1 MDEENT
7 LEQEQTTTEIDEAQ
21 FQGGIAVREAVPP
34 ETEEVPLEEQ
44 PAETTE
50 QLEDLNKTVDD
61 LEKQITEQ
69 QEQDQRLLAA
79 LDEVLEKRSQ
89 QLANEQQK
97 RPRTRSERAA
107 AGVAR
112 RGVGFVSLGLILMFM
127 GIVMI
132 ITLFSQTPNYN
143 MPIKL
148 SPICA
153 IIIGVEILISQAVT
167 HGHSRISVPSLIISV
182 ILVAGC
188 CALCAKLGGDHKE
201 ETVQFNNRTVAGEIY
216 DKSYTELKKIADV
229 TKLNVTVNLNSDSDG
244 KIKGATALSTSDQ
257 VNIKIEFGGIY
268 NSPKDFAADCKKVID
283 CYHSMGISVSELHFI
298 NRSKLRAYSLDI
310 EGKFEQDFD
319 EKRIEEMVNYVY
331 VDDFDYIEDLED
343 YVEPTS
349 KTSSESVN

>member
-1 MDEENT
+1 MAEEKIS
-7 LEQEQTTTEIDEAQ
+7 EQEQITAETNEEQ
-21 FQGGIAVREAVPP
+21 FQGGIAVREAIPP
-34 ETEEVPLEEQ
+34 ETEEAPSEEQ

-50 QLEDLNKTVDD
+50 QPVDTNETVDE
-61 LEKQITEQ
+61 LEKQIAEQ
-69 QEQDQRLLAA
+69 QEQDQRLLSA
-79 LDEVLEKRSQ
+79 LDEVLEKRSR

-112 RGVGFVSLGLILMFM
+112 RGVGFVSLGLILIFM
-127 GIVMI
+127 GVVMI
-132 ITLFSQTPNYN
+132 ITLYSQTPDYN
-143 MPIKL
+143 VPIRL
-148 SPICA
+148 SPVCA
-153 IIIGVEILISQAVT
+153 VIIGVEILISQAVT
-167 HGHSRISVPSLIISV
+167 HGHSRISIPCLIISV

-188 CALCAKLGGDHKE
+188 CILCTKLGGDHKE
-201 ETVQFNNRTVAGEIY
+201 EIVQYNNRTVAGEIY

-244 KIKGATALSTSDQ
+244 KIKGATALSTSDL
-257 VNIKIEFGGIY
+257 VNIKVEFGGVY

-298 NRSKLRAYSLDI
+298 NRSKLRAYSLDV

-343 YVEPTS
+343 YVESTS
-349 KTSSESVN
+349 NTNSEV